1 MHPVL
6 LEILG
11 RLTLELG
18 AVVAEQIVSK
28 LTPIVAEMVAK
39 NPELVILAG
48 VLLCIAYC
56 MYKNDQQKN
65 FQINH

>member
-6 LEILG
+6 LQLLEQ
-11 RLTLELG
+11 LTLELG
-18 AVVAEQIVSK
+18 AIVAEKIVSN
-28 LTPIVAEMVAK
+28 LAPMVAEMVAN

-48 VLLCIAYC
+48 VLLGIAYY

>member
-6 LEILG
+6 LELLG

-18 AVVAEQIVSK
+18 AVAAEKIVSN
-28 LTPIVAEMVAK
+28 LVPMVAEMVEK

-56 MYKNDQQKN
+56 MYKHEQQKN
-65 FQINH
+65 LLR

>member
-6 LEILG
+6 LELLG

-18 AVVAEQIVSK
+18 AVAAEKIVSN
-28 LTPIVAEMVAK
+28 LVPMVAEMVEK

>member
-18 AVVAEQIVSK
+18 AAAAEQIVSN
-28 LTPIVAEMVAK
+28 LAPMVAEMVAK

-48 VLLCIAYC
+48 VLLGIAYYI
-56 MYKNDQQKN
+56 YKNDQQKN